1 MLSPERFPNHLS
13 NTSRRARPARV
24 AWAAVATLV
33 VIGLAGCDAGVTAP
47 APGSMV
53 VAIETTGFLKAEG
66 YDLTVDG
73 VSSGAIGANEEM
85 TISELEPGEYQ
96 VTLANVPENCTAEGV
111 TVTVEAGQAADVS
124 LVVTCSYADP
134 VTYTI
139 RFNNRRP
146 DLDTEEILE
155 CSFGLCSDADNDRWD
170 VYAENNSST
179 EPHSIIRYNQT
190 IGVEIAHLPGVTLES
205 LTEADYEGAVFTTD
219 PVDDPFDVN
228 RVILVRTDVGNV
240 FALGN
245 PIEDVESLT
254 QTLTFDAA
262 LIATP

>member
-1 MLSPERFPNHLS
+1 MQRLEECRNDLPHV
-13 NTSRRARPARV
+13 RRRGWHAVVV
-24 AWAAVATLV
+24 ALVAAGLV
-33 VIGLAGCDAGVTAP
+33 GCDEGVTEP
-47 APGSMV
+47 ATGSMV
-53 VAIETTGFLKAEG
+53 IATETTGFLKAEG

-73 VSSGAIGANEEM
+73 VSSGAIGANEQM
-85 TISELEPGEYQ
+85 TIAELEPGDYQ
-96 VTLANVPENCTAEGV
+96 VTLANVPENCSAEDV
-111 TVTVEAGQAADVS
+111 TVTVESGEAAQVS
-124 LVVTCSYADP
+124 LAVTCSYADP
-134 VTYTI
+134 LTYTI

-155 CSFGLCSDADNDRWD
+155 CSFGLCSAEDEDRWD

-179 EPHSIIRYNQT
+179 DPHSIIRQNQT
-190 IGVEIAHLPGVTLES
+190 IGVEIAHLPGVTLDS

-219 PVDDPFDVN
+219 LVDEPFDVN

-245 PIEDVESLT
+245 PVEDLESLT